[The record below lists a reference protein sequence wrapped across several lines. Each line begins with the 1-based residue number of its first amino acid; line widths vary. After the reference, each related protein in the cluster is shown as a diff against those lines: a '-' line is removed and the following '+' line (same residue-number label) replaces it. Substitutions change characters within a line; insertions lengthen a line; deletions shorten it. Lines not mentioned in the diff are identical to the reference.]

1 MPGTHNAKNA
11 STKIDLLA
19 MMRKSC
25 HLVLLATALQ
35 AAAISSRGRPATAP
49 NFYPA
54 KVSRSELHLNSNRAV
69 VRDVGQALKEDG
81 IIAVEVPGFDE
92 LNRAVLRAAHE
103 CIDSTS
109 TPQATLADGTLRRSL
124 AASRSDSEAAPLD
137 VPETCAPLA
146 AAEAEFRAAVWSVA
160 EAVAAWLGAIDEVE
174 AAAPLL
180 RTRDGAPYAT
190 VSDIVRAGDH
200 LEHFHAYRK
209 ESASPEAT
217 IDLHTDQGLFIAF
230 TPALTVGAED
240 VSAATFTIARRD
252 GSRAEVALDA
262 PRYASCVF
270 VMLGDGVAQYA
281 AGREAG
287 LRAAPHALETVWKST
302 SELGY
307 PRNIAWTFVNL
318 HAIEPTRP
326 RGQRRVDGVES
337 PRHRTDAA
345 TEARRVDGLGR
356 PKFDFHTGWAAWSSR
371 SSSMP
376 CCGRL
381 YW

>member
-1 MPGTHNAKNA
+1 MV
-11 STKIDLLA
+11 
-19 MMRKSC
+19 RKSC

-103 CIDSTS
+103 CIDSTK
-109 TPQATLADGTLRRSL
+109 TPQATLADGTVRRSL
-124 AASRSDSEAAPLD
+124 AASRSNNEAGPLE
-137 VPETCAPLA
+137 VTCAPLA
-146 AAEAEFRAAVWSVA
+146 AAEVEFRAAVWSVA
-160 EAVAAWLGAIDEVE
+160 EAVAARLGAIDEVE

-180 RTRDGAPYAT
+180 KTRDGAPYAT

-200 LEHFHAYRK
+200 LEHFHSYRK
-209 ESASPEAT
+209 ESASAGDT

-240 VSAATFTIARRD
+240 VSAATFTLERRD

-326 RGQRRVDGVES
+326 RGQRRVDGLGT
-337 PRHRTDAA
+337 PRHRADAA
-345 TEARRVDGLGR
+345 TETASRRRSGA
-356 PKFDFHTGWAAWSSR
+356 PKI
-371 SSSMP
+371 
-376 CCGRL
+376 
-381 YW
+381 

>member
-1 MPGTHNAKNA
+1 MVP
-11 STKIDLLA
+11 
-19 MMRKSC
+19 KSC

-109 TPQATLADGTLRRSL
+109 TPQATLADGTVRRSL

-160 EAVAAWLGAIDEVE
+160 EAVAARLGAIDAVE

-200 LEHFHAYRK
+200 LEHFH
-209 ESASPEAT
+209 SC
-217 IDLHTDQGLFIAF
+217 
-230 TPALTVGAED
+230 
-240 VSAATFTIARRD
+240 
-252 GSRAEVALDA
+252 RAVH
-262 PRYASCVF
+262 Y
-270 VMLGDGVAQYA
+270 
-281 AGREAG
+281 
-287 LRAAPHALETVWKST
+287 
-302 SELGY
+302 
-307 PRNIAWTFVNL
+307 
-318 HAIEPTRP
+318 
-326 RGQRRVDGVES
+326 
-337 PRHRTDAA
+337 
-345 TEARRVDGLGR
+345 
-356 PKFDFHTGWAAWSSR
+356 
-371 SSSMP
+371 
-376 CCGRL
+376 
-381 YW
+381 

>member
-1 MPGTHNAKNA
+1 MVP
-11 STKIDLLA
+11 
-19 MMRKSC
+19 KSC

-54 KVSRSELHLNSNRAV
+54 KISRSELHQTNSNRAV

-109 TPQATLADGTLRRSL
+109 TPQATLADGTVRRSL

-146 AAEAEFRAAVWSVA
+146 AAEVEFRAAVWSVA

-200 LEHFHAYRK
+200 LEHFHSYRK
-209 ESASPEAT
+209 ETAAPEAT
-217 IDLHTDQGLFIAF
+217 IDFHTDQGLFIAF

-240 VSAATFTIARRD
+240 VSAATFTLERRD

-287 LRAAPHALETVWKST
+287 LRAAPHSLETVWKST

-307 PRNIAWTFVNL
+307 PEKHRVDLREPPRHRADAATGTTSRRRPGNY
-318 HAIEPTRP
+318 AIEQTQLR
-326 RGQRRVDGVES
+326 RQRRVDGV
-337 PRHRTDAA
+337 
-345 TEARRVDGLGR
+345 RRL
-356 PKFDFHTGWAAWSSR
+356 KFDFHTGWRCIHISI
-371 SSSMP
+371 
-376 CCGRL
+376 GRGTV
-381 YW
+381 

>member
-1 MPGTHNAKNA
+1 MVP
-11 STKIDLLA
+11 
-19 MMRKSC
+19 KSC

-109 TPQATLADGTLRRSL
+109 TPQATLADGTVRRSL

-160 EAVAAWLGAIDEVE
+160 EAVAAWLGAIDKVE
-174 AAAPLL
+174 AEAPLL

-200 LEHFHAYRK
+200 LEHFH
-209 ESASPEAT
+209 SC
-217 IDLHTDQGLFIAF
+217 
-230 TPALTVGAED
+230 
-240 VSAATFTIARRD
+240 
-252 GSRAEVALDA
+252 RAVH
-262 PRYASCVF
+262 Y
-270 VMLGDGVAQYA
+270 
-281 AGREAG
+281 
-287 LRAAPHALETVWKST
+287 
-302 SELGY
+302 
-307 PRNIAWTFVNL
+307 
-318 HAIEPTRP
+318 
-326 RGQRRVDGVES
+326 
-337 PRHRTDAA
+337 
-345 TEARRVDGLGR
+345 
-356 PKFDFHTGWAAWSSR
+356 
-371 SSSMP
+371 
-376 CCGRL
+376 
-381 YW
+381 

>member
-1 MPGTHNAKNA
+1 MV
-11 STKIDLLA
+11 
-19 MMRKSC
+19 RKSC

-54 KVSRSELHLNSNRAV
+54 KISRSELHHNSNRAV

-109 TPQATLADGTLRRSL
+109 TPQATLADGTVRRSL

-160 EAVAAWLGAIDEVE
+160 EAVAARLGAIDEVE

-180 RTRDGAPYAT
+180 KTRDGAPYAT

-200 LEHFHAYRK
+200 LEHFHSCRAVRK
-209 ESASPEAT
+209 SNPR
-217 IDLHTDQGLFIAF
+217 
-230 TPALTVGAED
+230 P
-240 VSAATFTIARRD
+240 RRD
-252 GSRAEVALDA
+252 VYYTGTARKA
-262 PRYASCVF
+262 
-270 VMLGDGVAQYA
+270 
-281 AGREAG
+281 
-287 LRAAPHALETVWKST
+287 
-302 SELGY
+302 
-307 PRNIAWTFVNL
+307 
-318 HAIEPTRP
+318 RP
-326 RGQRRVDGVES
+326 RK
-337 PRHRTDAA
+337 PR
-345 TEARRVDGLGR
+345 
-356 PKFDFHTGWAAWSSR
+356 
-371 SSSMP
+371 
-376 CCGRL
+376 
-381 YW
+381 

>member
-1 MPGTHNAKNA
+1 MVP
-11 STKIDLLA
+11 
-19 MMRKSC
+19 KSC

-54 KVSRSELHLNSNRAV
+54 KISRSELHQTNSNRAV

-109 TPQATLADGTLRRSL
+109 TPQATLADGTVRRSL

-160 EAVAAWLGAIDEVE
+160 EAVAARLGAIDAVE

-200 LEHFHAYRK
+200 LEHFHSCRAVRK
-209 ESASPEAT
+209 SNPR
-217 IDLHTDQGLFIAF
+217 
-230 TPALTVGAED
+230 PRRD
-240 VSAATFTIARRD
+240 VYYTGIARK
-252 GSRAEVALDA
+252 A
-262 PRYASCVF
+262 
-270 VMLGDGVAQYA
+270 
-281 AGREAG
+281 
-287 LRAAPHALETVWKST
+287 
-302 SELGY
+302 
-307 PRNIAWTFVNL
+307 
-318 HAIEPTRP
+318 RP
-326 RGQRRVDGVES
+326 RK
-337 PRHRTDAA
+337 PR
-345 TEARRVDGLGR
+345 
-356 PKFDFHTGWAAWSSR
+356 
-371 SSSMP
+371 
-376 CCGRL
+376 
-381 YW
+381 

>member
-1 MPGTHNAKNA
+1 MV
-11 STKIDLLA
+11 
-19 MMRKSC
+19 RKSC

-54 KVSRSELHLNSNRAV
+54 KISRSELQQTNSNRAV

-109 TPQATLADGTLRRSL
+109 TPQATLVDGTVRRSL

-160 EAVAAWLGAIDEVE
+160 EAVAARLGAVDAV
-174 AAAPLL
+174 AAGAPLL

-200 LEHFHAYRK
+200 LEHFHAYR
-209 ESASPEAT
+209 
-217 IDLHTDQGLFIAF
+217 
-230 TPALTVGAED
+230 
-240 VSAATFTIARRD
+240 
-252 GSRAEVALDA
+252 
-262 PRYASCVF
+262 
-270 VMLGDGVAQYA
+270 
-281 AGREAG
+281 
-287 LRAAPHALETVWKST
+287 
-302 SELGY
+302 
-307 PRNIAWTFVNL
+307 
-318 HAIEPTRP
+318 
-326 RGQRRVDGVES
+326 
-337 PRHRTDAA
+337 
-345 TEARRVDGLGR
+345 
-356 PKFDFHTGWAAWSSR
+356 
-371 SSSMP
+371 
-376 CCGRL
+376 
-381 YW
+381 

>member
-1 MPGTHNAKNA
+1 MV
-11 STKIDLLA
+11 
-19 MMRKSC
+19 RKSC

-109 TPQATLADGTLRRSL
+109 TPQATLADGTVRRSL

-160 EAVAAWLGAIDEVE
+160 EAVAAWLGAIDAVE

-180 RTRDGAPYAT
+180 KTRDGAPYAT
-190 VSDIVRAGDH
+190 VSDVVKGGDH
-200 LEHFHAYRK
+200 LEHFHSCRAVRK
-209 ESASPEAT
+209 LNPR
-217 IDLHTDQGLFIAF
+217 
-230 TPALTVGAED
+230 P
-240 VSAATFTIARRD
+240 RRD
-252 GSRAEVALDA
+252 VYHTGTARKA
-262 PRYASCVF
+262 
-270 VMLGDGVAQYA
+270 
-281 AGREAG
+281 
-287 LRAAPHALETVWKST
+287 
-302 SELGY
+302 
-307 PRNIAWTFVNL
+307 
-318 HAIEPTRP
+318 RP
-326 RGQRRVDGVES
+326 RK
-337 PRHRTDAA
+337 PR
-345 TEARRVDGLGR
+345 
-356 PKFDFHTGWAAWSSR
+356 
-371 SSSMP
+371 
-376 CCGRL
+376 
-381 YW
+381 

>member
-1 MPGTHNAKNA
+1 MPKN
-11 STKIDLLA
+11 
-19 MMRKSC
+19 C

-54 KVSRSELHLNSNRAV
+54 KISRSELHLNSNRAV

-109 TPQATLADGTLRRSL
+109 TPQATLADGTVRRSL

-146 AAEAEFRAAVWSVA
+146 AAEVEFRAAVWSVA

-200 LEHFHAYRK
+200 LEHFH
-209 ESASPEAT
+209 SC
-217 IDLHTDQGLFIAF
+217 
-230 TPALTVGAED
+230 
-240 VSAATFTIARRD
+240 
-252 GSRAEVALDA
+252 RAVH
-262 PRYASCVF
+262 Y
-270 VMLGDGVAQYA
+270 
-281 AGREAG
+281 
-287 LRAAPHALETVWKST
+287 
-302 SELGY
+302 
-307 PRNIAWTFVNL
+307 
-318 HAIEPTRP
+318 
-326 RGQRRVDGVES
+326 
-337 PRHRTDAA
+337 
-345 TEARRVDGLGR
+345 
-356 PKFDFHTGWAAWSSR
+356 
-371 SSSMP
+371 
-376 CCGRL
+376 
-381 YW
+381 